1 MQPQATRMGQQ
12 RGLIRRR
19 TATAAAA
26 ASAFPGIDGANPNE
40 PAAAAAAAGY
50 RHQHRDPEP
59 ATGQPRD
66 GEDREAAARGGD
78 PPRQPLP
85 SPDHDDKKYRAPVPA
100 AAGRGVPSLPLAPLL
115 IGLARSPP
123 SSPRRRRRRRRPSR
137 VASPGSGLEGLP
149 LHRACLEGASAEVLR
164 GLLVPPP
171 LGTASA
177 SASAAGDAVGTA
189 EPAYGRLPLHLL
201 CRSGGATV
209 GAVREL
215 LRSEES
221 TTATAASAA
230 TATDV
235 FGRLPLHYCLANGD
249 GDGAAASL
257 LLSAYPDGAAV
268 ADMEGW
274 TPLHVAAG
282 AGVPV
287 RGRILADLVRAHPA
301 AASMRTEGWGSTP
314 LDCAR
319 RFAGAEYADGLARA
333 LPELL
338 REEEEEEEERREGVG
353 GGKVGLPAAAPE
365 DPASGDPWRPSVGR
379 RTGAPRSRFY
389 HGPSVV

>member
-1 MQPQATRMGQQ
+1 M
-12 RGLIRRR
+12 
-19 TATAAAA
+19 
-26 ASAFPGIDGANPNE
+26 
-40 PAAAAAAAGY
+40 
-50 RHQHRDPEP
+50 
-59 ATGQPRD
+59 
-66 GEDREAAARGGD
+66 
-78 PPRQPLP
+78 
-85 SPDHDDKKYRAPVPA
+85 
-100 AAGRGVPSLPLAPLL
+100 
-115 IGLARSPP
+115 
-123 SSPRRRRRRRRPSR
+123 
-137 VASPGSGLEGLP
+137 
-149 LHRACLEGASAEVLR
+149 
-164 GLLVPPP
+164 
-171 LGTASA
+171 
-177 SASAAGDAVGTA
+177 
-189 EPAYGRLPLHLL
+189 
-201 CRSGGATV
+201 

-221 TTATAASAA
+221 TTATAA

-268 ADMEGW
+268 ADVEGW

-319 RFAGAEYADGLARA
+319 RFARAEYADGLARA

-338 REEEEEEEERREGVG
+338 REEEEEERREGVG